1 MVKRG
6 RPRLM
11 PGDRVRVPY
20 GSGFAN
26 GIVLR
31 TDEVGVMSVTVAIEI
46 EDLDEPVIGGYRP
59 ERVEVIHAA

>member
-20 GSGFAN
+20 GSGFAD

-31 TDEVGVMSVTVAIEI
+31 T
-46 EDLDEPVIGGYRP
+46 DLDEPVIGGYRP
-59 ERVEVIHAA
+59 ERVEVIDAA